1 MLLSII
7 IPVYNVEQFIEE
19 CLDSV
24 CTQSFADWEAICVND
39 GSTDC
44 SLSLLQEFASR
55 DSRIHVISHSNAGL
69 STARNTGLKAASGEY
84 VLFLDSDDKLSNND
98 ALQHLVDSIEGDYDM
113 ICFSGRRFLDGTNKY
128 LPADEL
134 IPATYTSGMEYFDK
148 NFMVVRNFPFVCVV
162 LRAYRRNF
170 LLDNNIWF
178 EDGIYHEDNR
188 FTPIVCYYAS
198 MVKVINHCV
207 YDYRYREG
215 SITTTKVNPKRADD
229 LLDTLTANAAGC
241 VGMAANMI
249 GVHKRIIC
257 FDDNGKY
264 MTMFNPEI
272 IKKSEPYETEEGCL
286 SLLGGPRKCKRYKSI
301 KVQWQTAEFQ
311 TRIKTFTGWTAQIIQ
326 HEIDHCDGILI

>member
-7 IPVYNVEQFIEE
+7 IPVYNVEQFIGE

-55 DSRIHVISHSNAGL
+55 DSRIHVVSQSNAGL
-69 STARNTGLKAASGEY
+69 SAARNTGLRAANGEY

-148 NFMVVRNFPFVCVV
+148 NFMAVRNFPFVCVV

-178 EDGIYHEDNR
+178 ENGIYHEDNR

-229 LLDTLTANAAGC
+229 LLDTANYLAKFFSRINHLPFRRSMYRYVAQVYNSAVEKGAART
-241 VGMAANMI
+241 N
-249 GVHKRIIC
+249 
-257 FDDNGKY
+257 
-264 MTMFNPEI
+264 
-272 IKKSEPYETEEGCL
+272 
-286 SLLGGPRKCKRYKSI
+286 
-301 KVQWQTAEFQ
+301 
-311 TRIKTFTGWTAQIIQ
+311 
-326 HEIDHCDGILI
+326 IDWFLYYRVSTNRLRHMWFFMKNFWRRNK